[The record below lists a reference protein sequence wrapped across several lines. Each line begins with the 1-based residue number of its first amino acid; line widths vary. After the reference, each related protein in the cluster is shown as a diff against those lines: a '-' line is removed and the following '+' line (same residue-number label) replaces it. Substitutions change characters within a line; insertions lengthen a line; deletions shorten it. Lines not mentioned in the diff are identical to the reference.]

1 MFLEEITSALDEKM
15 AQIGFIKVSK
25 FLYCRSNDG
34 ETESFVE
41 WNLFGRPVNNLACD
55 FGLRNIA
62 AFSFAEK
69 CLKHYGGRNSRVEG
83 RFNERCQLGQYYSWG
98 ERSSLRLSD
107 HGGNLELVLEKAQA
121 DIHRFDR
128 ELGGFLISKD
138 KLCDLL
144 ISDYKWMP
152 WDWCNGAARAAEYAY
167 LASSIGGTSPG
178 VIRAALRP
186 YENVN
191 IRSGLDRSVE
201 VREYLDNV
209 FRDLGAIST

>member
-1 MFLEEITSALDEKM
+1 M
-15 AQIGFIKVSK
+15 
-25 FLYCRSNDG
+25 
-34 ETESFVE
+34 
-41 WNLFGRPVNNLACD
+41 GRTV
-55 FGLRNIA
+55 IA
-62 AFSFAEK
+62 A
-69 CLKHYGGRNSRVEG
+69 V
-83 RFNERCQLGQYYSWG
+83 
-98 ERSSLRLSD
+98 SD
-107 HGGNLELVLEKAQA
+107 HGGNLKLVLEKAQA

-167 LASSIGGTSPG
+167 LASSIGGTSAG
-178 VIRAALRP
+178 VLRAALRP